1 MTPLNVQQK
10 KIQLFSYAHDECSSD
25 MKGGQLMSTNLNQ
38 ATRIVLGLSQ
48 LQF

>member
-25 MKGGQLMSTNLNQ
+25 MKGDN
-38 ATRIVLGLSQ
+38 
-48 LQF
+48 